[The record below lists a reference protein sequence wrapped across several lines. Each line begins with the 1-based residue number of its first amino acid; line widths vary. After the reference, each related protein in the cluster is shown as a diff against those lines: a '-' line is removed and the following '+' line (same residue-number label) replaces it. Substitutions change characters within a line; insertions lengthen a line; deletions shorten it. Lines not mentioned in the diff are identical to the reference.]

1 MSFGVS
7 VHAAFH
13 PRRSGKPVANLY
25 AIGSVVGGYDALKE
39 GSGAGVAL
47 LTALYVANMI
57 K

>member
-7 VHAAFH
+7 VDAAFH
-13 PRRSGKPVANLY
+13 PLRSGKPVANLY